1 MAVSSPGHSSGGTAT
16 GHRKRLWWGIAIGA
30 CALVLFGGFTALDMV
45 PSRGRQGQRLLLYF
59 LMDLDGWKFI
69 LFVLGGLC
77 LSVALPCL
85 VPPPVSKIRFT
96 WLRRGLKVLLGLLFV
111 MTLACW
117 SLFSLLLLLMASRW
131 SYSAYSDTEGH
142 RVLVRW
148 QSYGVEIWTLCRAVV
163 RGVSACV
170 VDRYGSDNRGEL
182 LSRSWRPGPG
192 PELWTGLDHDPRD
205 DPVVGIGG
213 SACRGSSC
221 GHV

>member
-59 LMDLDGWKFI
+59 LMDVDGWKFI

-148 QSYGVEIWTLCRAVV
+148 QSYGVEIWTPYAGPLYEEYRH
-163 RGVSACV
+163 VSLTDMEAITAENC
-170 VDRYGSDNRGEL
+170 SL
-182 LSRSWRPGPG
+182 GPG
-192 PELWTGLDHDPRD
+192 DPGL
-205 DPVVGIGG
+205 VL
-213 SACRGSSC
+213 SC
-221 GHV
+221 GRDRITIPKTIR